1 MHVLERSMAA
11 NGKPKKLRAD
21 QPIRPAPSGFVSFE
35 STAGLFLTW
44 IIPARDEPA
53 VSWLWR
59 QRIQAFSAKLA
70 SLDLQA
76 DDDPVGVRDE
86 LVAQSHHVW
95 GAKIGCV
102 GGLGPG
108 RSYVGRHEQTYHQ
121 PDRGTEP
128 RRGPHPR

>member
-1 MHVLERSMAA
+1 MS
-11 NGKPKKLRAD
+11 P
-21 QPIRPAPSGFVSFE
+21 P
-35 STAGLFLTW
+35 FLG
-44 IIPARDEPA
+44 
-53 VSWLWR
+53 LWR

-102 GGLGPG
+102 GGLRRG
-108 RSYVGRHEQTYHQ
+108 RSYVGRNEQTYHQ

-128 RRGPHPR
+128 RPSPHPR